1 MQSTLI
7 PKPSDDP
14 HDVLMVAPDI
24 VLVAPTNEELSKLA
38 HIMRHPSNP
47 QARTEPD
54 FSESPPGPS
63 VPPVDTT
70 FRAVP
75 SHRPSMGAHAMRAFI
90 GFLLAVGIGIAAAV
104 WQTHGDAAQ
113 QMIARWVP
121 QLALT
126 SSPPPENPGLA
137 GQPDQAAEQASAANS
152 APAQPAPPAQA
163 ASEGVAAVAASAP
176 SAAEAPSLQSM
187 ARDLAAA
194 GQQIEQLKASIA
206 QLKASQ
212 EQMSRDVAKVSEAKV
227 SEVKASE
234 ARASEQSQRPR
245 ISALPPRPAAAPA
258 RKPVPSFRPA
268 QAAATPISPPAAA
281 PYVPRQPDY
290 APRQVEPLPPP
301 ATALPPPPAQPPLDP
316 ELTSVP
322 RPPMPLSQ

>member
-1 MQSTLI
+1 MQSTLN

-38 HIMRHPSNP
+38 HIIRHPSNP

-54 FSESPPGPS
+54 FSESPPGPPF
-63 VPPVDTT
+63 PPVDTT

-75 SHRPSMGAHAMRAFI
+75 SDRPSMGARAMRAFI

-104 WQTHGDAAQ
+104 WQTNGDAAQ

-121 QLALT
+121 QLVPT

-137 GQPDQAAEQASAANS
+137 GQPDQAAAQASAAAS
-152 APAQPAPPAQA
+152 APAQPTPPAQA
-163 ASEGVAAVAASAP
+163 ASEGVAPVAAAP
-176 SAAEAPSLQSM
+176 SAAESPSLQSM

-194 GQQIEQLKASIA
+194 GQQIEQLKASIE

-212 EQMSRDVAKVSEAKV
+212 EQMSRDVAKVSDA
-227 SEVKASE
+227 KASE
-234 ARASEQSQRPR
+234 AKASEQSQRPR

-258 RKPVPSFRPA
+258 RKPMPSFRPA
-268 QAAATPISPPAAA
+268 QAAATPILPPAAA

-290 APRQVEPLPPP
+290 VPRQVEP
-301 ATALPPPPAQPPLDP
+301 LPPPPAQPPLDP

-322 RPPMPLSQ
+322 RPPLPLSQ